1 MIDPNSI
8 PVDQSLSSLGS
19 FLGWFSFVIVG
30 TVLIGLA
37 ILANSTKPITTV
49 LEDESPILEPK
60 VALTASKK
68 LAYPEDDTVIIN
80 EDVEEE
86 PFIGTPI

>member
-30 TVLIGLA
+30 TILIGLA
-37 ILANSTKPITTV
+37 ILVKATEPIITV

-60 VALTASKK
+60 AALVAHKK
-68 LAYPEDDTVIIN
+68 PTYPEDDTVIIN
-80 EDVEEE
+80 EEIEEE